1 MNNLSSYCGLVN
13 AKIRALDKD
22 LPVQSIEDFYFDG
35 SHDFSMDNWA
45 LQNLSHAFGDSRF
58 LYGTDKMAHQL
69 AKHTK
74 TYYYHFDHLGSYSL
88 GKDLYRL
95 RNLSFT

>member
-1 MNNLSSYCGLVN
+1 MENLS
-13 AKIRALDKD
+13 D
-22 LPVQSIEDFYFDG
+22 
-35 SHDFSMDNWA
+35 
-45 LQNLSHAFGDSRF
+45 AFGDSKF

-88 GKDLYRL
+88 GKQ
-95 RNLSFT
+95 

>member
-1 MNNLSSYCGLVN
+1 MHWDQCAANSFLNTFF
-13 AKIRALDKD
+13 IKD
-22 LPVQSIEDFYFDG
+22 EILYQVEKDVIQSIEDFYLDG
-35 SHDFSMDNWA
+35 SNDFSMDNWEL
-45 LQNLSHAFGDSRF
+45 LQNLSHAFGDSKF

-88 GKDLYRL
+88 GKDL
-95 RNLSFT
+95 